1 MQLTQTSSLL
11 KCIFFSS
18 SLSFS
23 LFVSMYYV
31 FCIYKMNITN
41 IYIIYIF
48 CFTTSFIPQ
57 SSRELREQRGN
68 IINNINNN

>member
-18 SLSFS
+18 SLS
-23 LFVSMYYV
+23 LCVYVLCILHLQNEYYE
-31 FCIYKMNITN
+31 
-41 IYIIYIF
+41 YIHYIYIF

-68 IINNINNN
+68 IINNNNN

>member
-11 KCIFFSS
+11 KCIFFSP
-18 SLSFS
+18 SLSF
-23 LFVSMYYV
+23 FVSMYYV

-41 IYIIYIF
+41 IYIRI
-48 CFTTSFIPQ
+48 CFTTSFILH

-68 IINNINNN
+68 TINNNNN